1 MICYIRV
8 PFYRLRTGLLKLS
21 ELYPNSRKRLTGLK
35 VGPAWTTELLPLRIY
50 LSHSEQYLCLDFTV
64 DFSSKS
70 KLCTVNVFLISQF
83 ILQCHKWMFWN
94 SNKFSVTGQHSDL
107 GTQTVGVGPHIN
119 TVLISASAWRRGVH
133 CIVLPKLKA
142 WEAWCVVRL
151 EIKHGLDFYHRA
163 RIELRSQK
171 GRYTLSNWRT
181 TNCQVKLTC
190 QVTSHLSGKALH
202 PALVILRF
210 YCSLSHSNC
219 TATIRRFIYFFL
231 EIF

>member
-1 MICYIRV
+1 M
-8 PFYRLRTGLLKLS
+8 
-21 ELYPNSRKRLTGLK
+21 
-35 VGPAWTTELLPLRIY
+35 
-50 LSHSEQYLCLDFTV
+50 
-64 DFSSKS
+64 
-70 KLCTVNVFLISQF
+70 
-83 ILQCHKWMFWN
+83 
-94 SNKFSVTGQHSDL
+94 TGQHSDL

-190 QVTSHLSGKALH
+190 QVTSHLSDKALH

-219 TATIRRFIYFFL
+219 TATICRFFYFFFRNIL
-231 EIF
+231 LKLLL